1 MLVFMRV
8 SELAQRTGVSIH
20 RLRRYEEQGLIH
32 AERNAA
38 GYREFSPATLR
49 EVIFIAMS
57 RDLGFSLKDVG
68 DTLPR
73 YRAGVLT
80 FDDMVG
86 HMQRRI
92 AEVDAQIA
100 AQQTVRQK
108 LVSHIAWL
116 KQRKQEFAKRPAKPS
131 PSPWPKPR
139 KTAP

>member
-1 MLVFMRV
+1 MLVFMKV

-32 AERNAA
+32 AQRDAS
-38 GYREFSPATLR
+38 GYREFSQATVR

-68 DTLPR
+68 DTLPH
-73 YRAGVLT
+73 YRAGTLT

-92 AEVDAQIA
+92 AEVDDQIA
-100 AQQTVRQK
+100 LQQAVREK

-116 KQRKQEFAKRPAKPS
+116 KRRKHEFSRLPAKPS

-139 KTAP
+139 ETAP